1 MTYAEVILPL
11 PLYSTF
17 TYSIPDNL
25 QSAIGVGFR
34 VLVPFGRK
42 KFYTGIV
49 TMLHNQR
56 PGNYEVKDIVAV
68 LDNDS
73 ILRHPQMKFWQ
84 WISDYYLCPVGEV
97 YKAAVPAG
105 MKVESETRVSANPD
119 FIDTDGSMT
128 ERETVVYDMLLAKER
143 LTPAEIAKATGY
155 KSVETV
161 VARLIDKEAVFVT
174 EKIVDNY
181 RPKTEVCVALRAEKG
196 DNKTVED
203 FFSKVKQAK
212 SRRRRSLPIST
223 CRDG

>member
-11 PLYSTF
+11 PIYSTF

-161 VARLIDKEAVFVT
+161 VARLIDKEAV
-174 EKIVDNY
+174 
-181 RPKTEVCVALRAEKG
+181 L
-196 DNKTVED
+196 
-203 FFSKVKQAK
+203 
-212 SRRRRSLPIST
+212 
-223 CRDG
+223 

>member
-25 QSAIGVGFR
+25 QSAVGVGFR

-143 LTPAEIAKATGY
+143 LAHG
-155 KSVETV
+155 
-161 VARLIDKEAVFVT
+161 AR
-174 EKIVDNY
+174 NC
-181 RPKTEVCVALRAEKG
+181 RSPG
-196 DNKTVED
+196 N
-203 FFSKVKQAK
+203 
-212 SRRRRSLPIST
+212 RRSVHLSGLHESAPTTPRRHLRPFYSPDPFV
-223 CRDG
+223 RQFA

>member
-84 WISDYYLCPVGEV
+84 WISDYSLCPVGEV
-97 YKAAVPAG
+97 
-105 MKVESETRVSANPD
+105 
-119 FIDTDGSMT
+119 
-128 ERETVVYDMLLAKER
+128 
-143 LTPAEIAKATGY
+143 
-155 KSVETV
+155 
-161 VARLIDKEAVFVT
+161 
-174 EKIVDNY
+174 
-181 RPKTEVCVALRAEKG
+181 
-196 DNKTVED
+196 
-203 FFSKVKQAK
+203 
-212 SRRRRSLPIST
+212 
-223 CRDG
+223 